1 MCDPCARMSSSPPW
15 ESFMTSGRT
24 SGNKCSRVNKRSA
37 LVLNAFN
44 DAHGAYSRM
53 NGCTYWFSSYFPTFL
68 TLHLKTS
75 GLRTHVGM
83 LCTEGKIL
91 PACFEDLASTG
102 ILCRQQW
109 LSSFAGRFGSEKPAQ
124 RRRHYYPEAD
134 PDDWVFIPAG
144 PQASS
149 ERLLCLLSFL
159 CFDRPFPNQASVL
172 SRNWPSSCCR
182 CSICR
187 NRCSCTDHQEGKDM
201 YCNIVIGR
209 WEDIDGNGKK
219 LGLQVRLPLQGLC
232 SNGEMFVLAQL
243 PSFLPY
249 RAKKE
254 SNRCKKSTNTAILYC
269 IQLYLP
275 QTSTSADPLQEEGWK
290 VVWPGLGFPMI
301 LVIQYQWY
309 WSSFG
314 HTHFDSKQ
322 FPAILG

>member
-1 MCDPCARMSSSPPW
+1 MGKLHDIR
-15 ESFMTSGRT
+15 RT

-75 GLRTHVGM
+75 GLRTHLGM

-149 ERLLCLLSFL
+149 ERLLCLLSF
-159 CFDRPFPNQASVL
+159 FVL
-172 SRNWPSSCCR
+172 TGLSLTKPVFCR
-182 CSICR
+182 E
-187 NRCSCTDHQEGKDM
+187 TD
-201 YCNIVIGR
+201 
-209 WEDIDGNGKK
+209 
-219 LGLQVRLPLQGLC
+219 QVRVVAVASAATG
-232 SNGEMFVLAQL
+232 VRAQIIKK
-243 PSFLPY
+243 
-249 RAKKE
+249 AK
-254 SNRCKKSTNTAILYC
+254 TC
-269 IQLYLP
+269 IV
-275 QTSTSADPLQEEGWK
+275 T
-290 VVWPGLGFPMI
+290 
-301 LVIQYQWY
+301 
-309 WSSFG
+309 
-314 HTHFDSKQ
+314 
-322 FPAILG
+322 